1 MSQKN
6 SFFSFYPL
14 SINLLIVKVKCF
26 LHFFITVKIFRIFMC
41 TAVVVAYINTIKTTF
56 DFNFDLYIK
65 ELNSIDTIK
74 QRSKEK
80 LLSKKASL

>member
-1 MSQKN
+1 
-6 SFFSFYPL
+6 
-14 SINLLIVKVKCF
+14 
-26 LHFFITVKIFRIFMC
+26 MC
-41 TAVVVAYINTIKTTF
+41 TAVVVPYINTIKTIF

-74 QRSKEK
+74 HRSKEN

>member
-56 DFNFDLYIK
+56 DLIFYFYQVLKGVFGKNERGYRVTAKNKCF
-65 ELNSIDTIK
+65 
-74 QRSKEK
+74 
-80 LLSKKASL
+80 